1 MSNKQPP
8 GLIHSPKQLID
19 LLDQDSA
26 GRWVEIKNGTHCAAA
41 FVVWR
46 MDHDEV
52 SPEQEAFA
60 LKVAAVNE
68 LFDALNACADQIRFG
83 GATFEEKQAVLAAAD
98 AAIAKARGAN
108 HV

>member
-8 GLIHSPKQLID
+8 GLIHSPKQLIEF
-19 LLDQDSA
+19 LNPDSD
-26 GRWVEIKNGTHCAAA
+26 GQWVEINNGTHGAAA

-46 MDHDEV
+46 MEDDETG
-52 SPEQEAFA
+52 PKQEAFA

-83 GATFEEKQAVLAAAD
+83 GASFEEKKAVLAAAD
-98 AAIAKARGAN
+98 AAIAKAKGAN
-108 HV
+108 HA